1 MSPSVLLDTTP
12 DLETSFNN
20 APTKTTAGLRTLL
33 LAPPS
38 LSAHPEKLNAVI
50 EAHDRHATDIQ
61 MLDRLS
67 LSLVN
72 LPSATYDTII
82 ILTDA
87 DNTRTE
93 SHKLISRSVLAA
105 LVEALKPSG
114 CLRSQDGTFASSAE
128 SPEYKEAILAGL
140 LVDTSSINRAT
151 KPDHSSTASVPLR
164 LNRKNP
170 TQNTSTTTTT
180 LNSSATSTTS
190 PLGTGIVPINLNTN
204 GKRPSPPTSATY
216 NAPPAGVVLIDPYAD
231 FDDPT
236 ANDVDSDDDLIDED
250 TLLTAE
256 DLANPGII
264 QPPACRPKP
273 GKRRR
278 ACKDCTCGLAA
289 RLEAEDKAKREDAD
303 KKLAQLSGQSSNG
316 GDDRTGKIGGTGDVG
331 DGNNGKNG
339 KGVKLDADELAE
351 VDFTVQGKVGSCG
364 NCALGD
370 AFRCDGCPYIGMP
383 AFRPG
388 EEVMLKVGDEGEF

>member
-1 MSPSVLLDTTP
+1 
-12 DLETSFNN
+12 
-20 APTKTTAGLRTLL
+20 
-33 LAPPS
+33 
-38 LSAHPEKLNAVI
+38 
-50 EAHDRHATDIQ
+50 

-72 LPSATYDTII
+72 LPSSTYDTII

-93 SHKLISRSVLAA
+93 SHKLIDRSVLAV

-114 CLRSQDGTFASSAE
+114 CLRSQDDTFASSTD

-140 LVDTSSINRAT
+140 MVDPSSSNRAT
-151 KPDHSSTASVPLR
+151 KPDHFSTASVPLR
-164 LNRKNP
+164 LKRNRNSESPSTQP
-170 TQNTSTTTTT
+170 TP
-180 LNSSATSTTS
+180 LDASATSTTS
-190 PLGTGIVPINLNTN
+190 PLGTGVVPINLNLN
-204 GKRPSPPTSATY
+204 GKRPTPPTSAIP
-216 NAPPAGVVLIDPYAD
+216 APPAGVTIVDPYTD
-231 FDDPT
+231 FDDPPSDQGD
-236 ANDVDSDDDLIDED
+236 NSDDELIDED

-256 DLANPGII
+256 DLANPII
-264 QPPACRPKP
+264 QPPSCRPKP

-289 RLEAEDKAKREDAD
+289 RLDAEDNAKREDAD
-303 KKLAQLSGQSSNG
+303 KKLAELG
-316 GDDRTGKIGGTGDVG
+316 GMKNAEGSHKVEKGKEF
-331 DGNNGKNG
+331 
-339 KGVKLDADELAE
+339 KLDADELAE